1 MRLLPLLQNEALEE
15 VSRSF
20 REYSRSQGSVALLVG
35 VLLLVGAAAALVYAF
50 LSGRERMIGRRT
62 FYRLARA
69 SGLAKNETSLLVAVS
84 RRVLPDN
91 PPEIFVR
98 RSLFESAVAEMRA
111 DAALVTS
118 LRRKVYGP

>member
-1 MRLLPLLQNEALEE
+1 MRLLALVQNEALEE

-20 REYSRSQGSVALLVG
+20 REYSRSQGSAALLFG
-35 VLLLVGAAAALVYAF
+35 LLLAAGAAAVLVYAL

-69 SGLAKNETSLLVAVS
+69 SGLGRQETSLLVSVS

-98 RSLFESAVAEMRA
+98 RSLFESAVADLGA
-111 DAALVTS
+111 DAALVS
-118 LRRKVYGP
+118 SVRKKVYGP